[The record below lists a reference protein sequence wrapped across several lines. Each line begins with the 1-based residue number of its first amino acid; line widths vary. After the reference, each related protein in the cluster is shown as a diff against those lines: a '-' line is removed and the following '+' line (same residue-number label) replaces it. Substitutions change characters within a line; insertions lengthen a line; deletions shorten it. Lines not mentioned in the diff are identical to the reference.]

1 MLRARKD
8 ETREWAFKKSEEVEE
23 QFQQRV
29 GRQIRKLDIA
39 DGPLKVDNNEFMEI
53 LPSYF

>member
-8 ETREWAFKKSEEVEE
+8 ESREWAFKKSEEVEE